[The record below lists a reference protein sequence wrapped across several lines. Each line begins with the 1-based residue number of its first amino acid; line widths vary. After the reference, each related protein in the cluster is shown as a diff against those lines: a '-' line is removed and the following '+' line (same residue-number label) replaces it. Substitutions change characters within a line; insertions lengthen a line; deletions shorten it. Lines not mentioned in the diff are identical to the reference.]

1 MRASIIELID
11 VLEEETL
18 LVKQLVLALQEDQQR
33 IIKQDVEGLE
43 ESNRH
48 KEERVVRFQAL
59 EQVRQNLTERIGQR
73 LGLQPDELRVA
84 RISPL
89 LGEDGKGLEE
99 AADKLRAV
107 VASLGELV
115 AVSQGFLE
123 QSILGIRGLLSL
135 IQSMRTPDPGTY
147 NATGRFEQS
156 TRTEAI
162 SVRKEV

>member
-1 MRASIIELID
+1 MKASVLELID
-11 VLEEETL
+11 TLEQETS
-18 LVKQLVLALQEDQQR
+18 LVKELVLALQEDQQR

-43 ESNRH
+43 ASNLH

-59 EQVRQNLTERIGQR
+59 ENVRQGLTARIGQR
-73 LGLQPDELRVA
+73 LGLQPEEVRVS

-89 LGEDGKGLEE
+89 LGEQATGLEE

-115 AVSQGFLE
+115 AVSRGFLE

-135 IQSMRTPDPGTY
+135 IQSMRTPEPGTY
-147 NATGRFEQS
+147 NAAGRYEQTAS
-156 TRTEAI
+156 PGALTVRREA
-162 SVRKEV
+162 

>member
-1 MRASIIELID
+1 MRASVVELID
-11 VLEEETL
+11 ILEQETS
-18 LVKQLVLALQEDQQR
+18 LVKELVVALQEDQQR

-43 ESNRH
+43 ASNLH
-48 KEERVVRFQAL
+48 KEKRVVRFQAL
-59 EQVRQNLTERIGQR
+59 EQVRSGLTERIGQR
-73 LGLQPDELRVA
+73 LGLQPEELRVS

-89 LGEDGKGLEE
+89 LGDDREGLDE

-115 AVSQGFLE
+115 AVSRGFIE

-147 NATGRFEQS
+147 NSTGRYEHS
-156 TRTEAI
+156 ASPGALT
-162 SVRKEV
+162 VRRQV

>member
-1 MRASIIELID
+1 MKASVLELID
-11 VLEEETL
+11 TLEQETS
-18 LVKQLVLALQEDQQR
+18 LVKDLVLALQEDQQR

-43 ESNRH
+43 ASNLH

-59 EQVRQNLTERIGQR
+59 ENVRQGLTARIGQR
-73 LGLQPDELRVA
+73 LGLQPEEVRVS

-89 LGEDGKGLEE
+89 LGEQATGLEE

-115 AVSQGFLE
+115 AVSRGFLE

-135 IQSMRTPDPGTY
+135 IQSMRTPEPGTY
-147 NATGRFEQS
+147 NAAGRYEQTAS
-156 TRTEAI
+156 PGALTVRREA
-162 SVRKEV
+162 